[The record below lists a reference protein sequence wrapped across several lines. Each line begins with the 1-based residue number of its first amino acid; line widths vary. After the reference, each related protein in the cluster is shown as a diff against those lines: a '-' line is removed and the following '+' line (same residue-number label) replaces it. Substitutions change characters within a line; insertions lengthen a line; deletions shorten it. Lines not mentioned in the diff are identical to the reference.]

1 MNLAIV
7 HSRARAGV
15 RAPEVRVEVHLSGG
29 LPRMSIVG
37 LPEAAVREAKDRVRA
52 AIVCSQ
58 FEFPARVITVNL
70 APADL
75 PKDGGRFDL
84 PIALGILA
92 ASGQIP
98 LEAVRGREFLGELA
112 LTGELRA
119 VDGALPAA
127 LAAAD
132 AGRALVLP
140 AANGPEAALSSAVEA
155 YTART
160 LLDVCGMLDGR
171 NALPRAQPLPAR
183 RMPGPD
189 LADVRGQAQA
199 RRALEIAAAGGHHLL
214 LVGPPGC
221 GKTLLASRLPGLLPE
236 ASEAEALE
244 TAAIASIS
252 GRGLDP
258 ARWRERP
265 FRAPHHTASAV
276 ALVGGGAEPRPG
288 EISLA
293 HNGVLFLDELPEWS
307 RATLEVLREP
317 LESGVVTVSRAA
329 RACEFP
335 ARFQLVAAMNPC
347 PCGWAGDPSGRCRC
361 TREAIERYR
370 GRISGPLLDRIDLHV
385 DVPRLPPAEL
395 RPDAPPGE
403 SSAAVRERV
412 LAARA
417 RQHARAG
424 VLNAG
429 LDQSAT
435 FAHCRL
441 SPSDQALLER
451 AVDALQL
458 TARSMQRIL
467 RVARTI
473 ADLDGSDAIGTAH
486 LTEAIGFRRAGASGE
501 AGPARRGRPAPGAA
515 LDAAGARR

>member
-1 MNLAIV
+1 MGLALV
-7 HSRARAGV
+7 HGRARAGV
-15 RAPEVRVEVHLSGG
+15 HAPAVRIEVYLAGG

-52 AIVCSQ
+52 AIQCAQ
-58 FEFPARVITVNL
+58 FEFPQRAITVNL

-92 ASGQIP
+92 ASGQVP
-98 LEAVRGREFLGELA
+98 REALGGWEFLGELG

-127 LAAAD
+127 LAAAR
-132 AGRALVLP
+132 AGRKLVVP
-140 AANGPEAALSSAVEA
+140 QANGDEAALAKGLEVR
-155 YTART
+155 TART
-160 LLDVCGMLDGR
+160 LLEVC
-171 NALPRAQPLPAR
+171 ALLNGSKDLPIAVAPPTLR
-183 RMPGPD
+183 EPGPD
-189 LADVRGQAQA
+189 MADVRGQLLA

-244 TAAIASIS
+244 AAAIASIS

-265 FRAPHHTASAV
+265 FRSPHHTASAV

-293 HNGVLFLDELPEWS
+293 HQGVLFLDELPEWGR
-307 RATLEVLREP
+307 RALEVLREP
-317 LESGVVTVSRAA
+317 LESGVVTISRAA
-329 RACEFP
+329 RQSEFP

-347 PCGWAGDPSGRCRC
+347 PCGWAGDASGRCRC
-361 TREAIERYR
+361 SPDAIRRYR
-370 GRISGPLLDRIDLHV
+370 SRISGPLLDRIDLHV
-385 DVPRLPPAEL
+385 EVPRLPPSEL
-395 RPDAPPGE
+395 RPDAPEGE
-403 SSAAVRERV
+403 GSVVVRARV
-412 LAARA
+412 EAARLL
-417 RQHARAG
+417 QHRRAG
-424 VLNAG
+424 QANARLG
-429 LDQSAT
+429 QSETMAS
-435 FAHCRL
+435 CRL
-441 SPSDQALLER
+441 CERDQQLLER
-451 AVDALQL
+451 AIDALQL
-458 TARSMQRIL
+458 SARSMHRIL

-473 ADLDGSDAIGTAH
+473 ADLAGSTDIATPH
-486 LTEAIGFRRAGASGE
+486 LSEALAY
-501 AGPARRGRPAPGAA
+501 RGSERQPQSRVA
-515 LDAAGARR
+515 